1 MPMVDAAGV
10 FGCFNHRPCAFPPA
24 PAGTQAH
31 TLPPLAGARCRA
43 PSAAASQPTC
53 RVARLP
59 PPPPPPPFRPL
70 RGHLSPPC
78 CTTTTPPR
86 QARRGAA
93 RSSSFSPIASW
104 RRVDTGGVA
113 PGPRHGHPQTPS
125 SPITSSSPPRH
136 SRRRHHHYRG
146 RGLIDAGRCWRDQ
159 EGRRRGEAG
168 GGGGRRGGGVG
179 RHSGAARTLWRR
191 GAPRGSAQSAR
202 GRDHTLPRAG
212 HREPPA
218 HPHARTPYGRPQRR
232 RRSSLC
238 AACAH
243 WVRMGSPDVF
253 ARSGTSFWASR
264 VAFLRRPACRHAGS
278 EYPRVRAFSSR
289 V

>member
-1 MPMVDAAGV
+1 MSSAFGGSEPADLPGSSAA
-10 FGCFNHRPCAFPPA
+10 AAATAAALPA
-24 PAGTQAH
+24 APR
-31 TLPPLAGARCRA
+31 PPLATLLHHYHA
-43 PSAAASQPTC
+43 P
-53 RVARLP
+53 R
-59 PPPPPPPFRPL
+59 
-70 RGHLSPPC
+70 
-78 CTTTTPPR
+78 R

-136 SRRRHHHYRG
+136 SRRRHHHPRG